1 MPVRIENRMRT
12 WAVNDRERIRGRRG
26 GRGREAE
33 TASLNN
39 ILRQCKE
46 RLLGHYRRSLTILA
60 IWLGQCLR
68 QRSRFSLLFSA
79 YFPFPPSHIS
89 TLTHHFRS
97 VPFMHSALLAANNSF
112 SPSPSIIRNSK
123 SNREKQE
130 REFAAFLFFLS
141 SPSLSLP
148 FFEDRR
154 HNGAQG
160 FKFDDVLI
168 RTNGKAEITDPF
180 HRGDFR

>member
-1 MPVRIENRMRT
+1 MSVRIENRMRT

-141 SPSLSLP
+141 SPSLSLSL
-148 FFEDRR
+148 FLFLKIEDITERR
-154 HNGAQG
+154 
-160 FKFDDVLI
+160 VLNLA
-168 RTNGKAEITDPF
+168 TF
-180 HRGDFR
+180 